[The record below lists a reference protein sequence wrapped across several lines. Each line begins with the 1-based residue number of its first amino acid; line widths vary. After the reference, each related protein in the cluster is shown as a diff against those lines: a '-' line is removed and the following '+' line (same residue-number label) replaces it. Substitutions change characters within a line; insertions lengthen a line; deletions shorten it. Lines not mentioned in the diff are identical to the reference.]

1 MFEIFVIELFV
12 RSISNN
18 ILLGTGY
25 VNFRGKANHIMEVAE
40 ACIKINGWH
49 DSLKEARYKTNS
61 HTV

>member
-12 RSISNN
+12 RSMCNN

-25 VNFRGKANHIMEVAE
+25 LDFRGKTNHIMEVAE

-49 DSLKEARYKTNS
+49 DSLNITR
-61 HTV
+61 